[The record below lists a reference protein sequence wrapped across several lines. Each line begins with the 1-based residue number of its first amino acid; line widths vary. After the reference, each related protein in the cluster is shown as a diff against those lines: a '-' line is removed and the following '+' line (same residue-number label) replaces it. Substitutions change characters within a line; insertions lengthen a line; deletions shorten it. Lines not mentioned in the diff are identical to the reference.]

1 MSFSSSVMS
10 FFLSLTARRSS
21 RWVRPVSL
29 AIRLSTL
36 LRMLLPLVDIA
47 RRHPPSAP
55 APAASNPVDG
65 EAESAAPMTGSPL
78 AARRQELPLRG
89 NTRTRQRSRG
99 KGKSRRYWDRS
110 REGKGKGA
118 GRTCGGAMARLPGGG
133 SGGPTWLSGR
143 GRKVADDDEGS
154 GMRGEMG
161 LGGGGAGR

>member
-1 MSFSSSVMS
+1 
-10 FFLSLTARRSS
+10 
-21 RWVRPVSL
+21 
-29 AIRLSTL
+29 
-36 LRMLLPLVDIA
+36 MLLPLVDIA

-133 SGGPTWLSGR
+133 SGGPTWLSGPP
-143 GRKVADDDEGS
+143 VAEDDEGS
-154 GMRGEMG
+154 EMRRR
-161 LGGGGAGR
+161 GGARWV